1 MNIHGVCHDVSQM
14 LMVLEDGVVA
24 LNRVIVKQGAFLAC
38 CIETCDIF
46 AFFRRTQTKKVL
58 QAMCAMRT
66 CFPELFCESG
76 PKAET
81 NFYNINVLGKSWSRK
96 EKKVTFNSWKLN
108 ACLNRKKWHG
118 KIEISGFLKLF
129 RPINCFKVAVSVRVV
144 PCLGLFLGSYV
155 FCWHLPFP

>member
-58 QAMCAMRT
+58 PARCTMRT

-76 PKAET
+76 PKEKT

-108 ACLNRKKWHG
+108 ACLNRKK
-118 KIEISGFLKLF
+118 
-129 RPINCFKVAVSVRVV
+129 
-144 PCLGLFLGSYV
+144 
-155 FCWHLPFP
+155 